1 MRFLKICKNKKV
13 ISLVLAIIVSLST
26 TILGHASSHVQENN
40 KTEIELNN
48 TTNKSIG
55 IKTKRETKVVNNKK
69 ELKGKRMTV
78 GATAYCGDTIT
89 STGTV
94 PKVGHT
100 IAVDPN
106 VIPYGSRVYIPEFN
120 KVFIAEDCGSAIKG
134 NRIDI
139 FMENYS
145 TCMEYGFKTITI
157 YVLD

>member
-1 MRFLKICKNKKV
+1 MFGNNSNLHDDESDIDLKE
-13 ISLVLAIIVSLST
+13 
-26 TILGHASSHVQENN
+26 ENIHEMQM
-40 KTEIELNN
+40 KESQQRLNN
-48 TTNKSIG
+48 YMREQSINVTNRKQ
-55 IKTKRETKVVNNKK
+55 IKGLPMR
-69 ELKGKRMTV
+69 V

>member
-1 MRFLKICKNKKV
+1 M
-13 ISLVLAIIVSLST
+13 T
-26 TILGHASSHVQENN
+26 
-40 KTEIELNN
+40 
-48 TTNKSIG
+48 
-55 IKTKRETKVVNNKK
+55 NNKK
-69 ELKGKRMTV
+69 EIKGKRMTV

>member
-1 MRFLKICKNKKV
+1 MKFLKICKNKKV
-13 ISLVLAIIVSLST
+13 ISLVLALLVSLST
-26 TILGHASSHVQENN
+26 TVLGHASSHVQENN
-40 KTEIELNN
+40 KTKIELNN
-48 TTNKSIG
+48 RTNKSIG
-55 IKTKRETKVVNNKK
+55 IKTKRETKVTNNKK
-69 ELKGKRMTV
+69 EIKGKRMTV